1 MQFFR
6 FFLTFSIAI
15 ATLLIAGREVS
26 AQKQPDKMTVSY
38 SASGGQ
44 YINLFVAKEL
54 GIFEK
59 HKLDVT
65 LNQINSSSQAVAS
78 LRSKSVDVA
87 TGPAG
92 VIFDAIAKGVTD
104 FTVFGEC
111 MPSTVLEVWV
121 QPNIK
126 SVKDLVGKTISSTN
140 PNSLGDLMI
149 GVWLAR
155 NGIKKSEVNVVYLGG
170 LGNLI
175 SAMKANKTEAT
186 LILPPL
192 GEQLIPSGQKR
203 LGDLRDITY
212 SNQGWAATKTYA
224 SKNSAPL
231 ERFTAAVTEAI
242 ALVKRDKQK
251 TLPVLPKY
259 TGVSNDEWN
268 SYAYEFFM
276 PLLSTAPRMTADVVK
291 ATQELSTLE
300 ETRKLNL
307 RPYINNSYVDKL
319 ASQGFIDKLYR

>member
-1 MQFFR
+1 MKNCYFWLILSVMVFSLLQPEIAAGAQPS
-6 FFLTFSIAI
+6 LT
-15 ATLLIAGREVS
+15 
-26 AQKQPDKMTVSY
+26 KMTVSY

-59 HKLDVT
+59 HGLDVT

-78 LRSKSVDVA
+78 LRSRSVDVA

-92 VIFDAIAKGVTD
+92 VIFDAIAKGVSD

-111 MPSTVLEVWV
+111 MPSTVLEIWV

-155 NGIKKSEVNVVYLGG
+155 NGIKKSDVNVVYLGG

-224 SKNSAPL
+224 SKNAPAL
-231 ERFTAAVTEAI
+231 ERFTAAVIEAI
-242 ALVKRDKQK
+242 AVVKRNKQK

-259 TGVSNDEWN
+259 TGVTNDEWN

-276 PLLSTAPRMTADVVK
+276 PLLSTIPRMTPDVVK
-291 ATQELSTLE
+291 ATQELSTLA

-307 RPYINNSYVDKL
+307 KPYINNGFVDKL

>member
-1 MQFFR
+1 M
-6 FFLTFSIAI
+6 
-15 ATLLIAGREVS
+15 AGLEVS

-44 YINLFVAKEL
+44 YINLFAAKEL

-59 HKLDVT
+59 HGLDVT

-78 LRSKSVDVA
+78 LRSRSVDVA

-104 FTVFGEC
+104 FTIFGEC

-126 SVKDLVGKTISSTN
+126 TVKDLVGKTISSTN

-155 NGIKKSEVNVVYLGG
+155 NGIKKSDVNVVYLGG

-224 SKNSAPL
+224 AKNGPAL
-231 ERFTAAVTEAI
+231 ERFAAAAIEAI
-242 ALVKRDKQK
+242 AVVKRNKQK

-259 TGVSNDEWN
+259 TGVTNDEWN

-276 PLLSTAPRMTADVVK
+276 PLLTTTPRMTPDVVK
-291 ATQELSTLE
+291 ATQELSTLA

>member
-1 MQFFR
+1 VKNCYFWLILSVMIFSLLQPEIAAGAQPS
-6 FFLTFSIAI
+6 LT
-15 ATLLIAGREVS
+15 
-26 AQKQPDKMTVSY
+26 KMTVSY

-44 YINLFVAKEL
+44 YINLFAAKEL

-59 HKLDVT
+59 HGLDVT

-92 VIFDAIAKGVTD
+92 VIFDAIAKGVSD

-111 MPSTVLEVWV
+111 MPSTVLEIWV

-155 NGIKKSEVNVVYLGG
+155 NGIKKSDVNVVYLGG

-224 SKNSAPL
+224 SKNAPAL
-231 ERFTAAVTEAI
+231 ERFTAAVIEAI
-242 ALVKRDKQK
+242 AVVKRNKQK

-259 TGVSNDEWN
+259 TGVTND
-268 SYAYEFFM
+268 
-276 PLLSTAPRMTADVVK
+276 LLLYTIDNEVHHRGQGYVY
-291 ATQELSTLE
+291 
-300 ETRKLNL
+300 L
-307 RPYINNSYVDKL
+307 RALGIEPPPFWER
-319 ASQGFIDKLYR
+319 Q

>member
-1 MQFFR
+1 MKIFR
-6 FFLTFSIAI
+6 AALWLIVFLSGMTFGASRA
-15 ATLLIAGREVS
+15 V
-26 AQKQPDKMTVSY
+26 AQKSAAKMTVSY

-44 YINLFVAKEL
+44 YINLFAAKEFS
-54 GIFEK
+54 IFEK
-59 HKLDVT
+59 HGLDVT
-65 LNQINSSSQAVAS
+65 LQQINSSSQAVAS
-78 LRSKSVDVA
+78 LRSRSVDVA

-126 SVKDLVGKTISSTN
+126 SVKDLIGKTISSTN

-149 GVWLAR
+149 GVWLAK
-155 NGIKKSEVNVVYLGG
+155 NGIKKSDVNVVYLGG

-212 SNQGWAATKTYA
+212 SNQGWAATKSFA
-224 SKNSAPL
+224 SKNGDTL
-231 ERFTAAVTEAI
+231 ERFTAAVIEAI
-242 ALVKRDKQK
+242 ALVKRNKQK

-259 TGVSNDEWN
+259 TGVTNEEWN

-276 PLLSTAPRMTADVVK
+276 PLLTTIPRVTPEVVK
-291 ATQELSTLE
+291 ATQELSTVE

-307 RPYINNSYVDKL
+307 KPYIDNHFVDKL
-319 ASQGFIDKLYR
+319 VHQGFVDKLYK

>member
-1 MQFFR
+1 VKNCYFWLILSVMIFSLLQPEIAAGAQPS
-6 FFLTFSIAI
+6 LT
-15 ATLLIAGREVS
+15 
-26 AQKQPDKMTVSY
+26 KMTVSY

-44 YINLFVAKEL
+44 YINLFAAKEL

-59 HKLDVT
+59 HGLDVT

-92 VIFDAIAKGVTD
+92 VIFDAIAKGVSD

-111 MPSTVLEVWV
+111 MPSTVLEIWV

-155 NGIKKSEVNVVYLGG
+155 NGIKKSDVNVVYLGG

-224 SKNSAPL
+224 SKNAPAL
-231 ERFTAAVTEAI
+231 ERFTAAVIEAI
-242 ALVKRDKQK
+242 A
-251 TLPVLPKY
+251 
-259 TGVSNDEWN
+259 W
-268 SYAYEFFM
+268 
-276 PLLSTAPRMTADVVK
+276 
-291 ATQELSTLE
+291 
-300 ETRKLNL
+300 
-307 RPYINNSYVDKL
+307 
-319 ASQGFIDKLYR
+319 

>member
-1 MQFFR
+1 MKICR
-6 FFLTFSIAI
+6 SALP
-15 ATLLIAGREVS
+15 LLIVLVAFLLGAGSAV
-26 AQKQPDKMTVSY
+26 AQKQPTKMTVGY
-38 SASGGQ
+38 SAAGGQ
-44 YINLFVAKEL
+44 YINLFIAKEL

-59 HKLDVT
+59 HGLDVT

-78 LRSKSVDVA
+78 LRSNSVDVA
-87 TGPAG
+87 MGPGG

-104 FTVFGEC
+104 FTIFGEC
-111 MPSTVLEVWV
+111 MPYTVLEVWV

-149 GVWLAR
+149 GVWLAK
-155 NGIKKSEVNVVYLGG
+155 NGLKKSDVNVVYLGG

-192 GEQLIPSGQKR
+192 GEQLLPSGQKR
-203 LGDLRDITY
+203 LGDLRDIPY
-212 SNQGWAATKTYA
+212 SNQAWTATKNYA
-224 SKNSAPL
+224 AKNSDVMQ
-231 ERFTAAVTEAI
+231 RFAAAITESVAV
-242 ALVKRDKQK
+242 VKRNKQK

-259 TGVSNDEWN
+259 TGVTNEEWN
-268 SYAYEFFM
+268 SYAYDFFM
-276 PLLSTAPRMTADVVK
+276 PLLTTTPRVTPEVIK
-291 ATQELSTLE
+291 ATQELSTVA

-307 RPYINNSYVDKL
+307 KPYINNSFVDKL
-319 ASQGFIDKLYR
+319 VAQGFVDKLYR

>member
-1 MQFFR
+1 MKSCYVW
-6 FFLTFSIAI
+6 LMLSVTVSILWHAEM
-15 ATLLIAGREVS
+15 AAGV
-26 AQKQPDKMTVSY
+26 QQTPTKMTVSY

-44 YINLFVAKEL
+44 YINLFAAKEL

-59 HKLDVT
+59 HGLDVT

-78 LRSKSVDVA
+78 LRSRSVDVA

-92 VIFDAIAKGVTD
+92 VIFDAIAKGVSD

-111 MPSTVLEVWV
+111 MPSTVLEIWV

-155 NGIKKSEVNVVYLGG
+155 NGIKKSDVNVVYLGG

-224 SKNSAPL
+224 SKNAPAL
-231 ERFTAAVTEAI
+231 ERFTAAVIEAI
-242 ALVKRDKQK
+242 AVVKRNKQK

-259 TGVSNDEWN
+259 TGVTNDEWN

-276 PLLSTAPRMTADVVK
+276 PLLSTIPRMTPDVVK
-291 ATQELSTLE
+291 ATQELSTLA

-307 RPYINNSYVDKL
+307 KPYINNGYVDKL

>member
-1 MQFFR
+1 MKNCYFWLILSVMVFSLLQPEIAAGAQPS
-6 FFLTFSIAI
+6 LT
-15 ATLLIAGREVS
+15 
-26 AQKQPDKMTVSY
+26 KMTVSY

-44 YINLFVAKEL
+44 YINLFAAKEL

-59 HKLDVT
+59 HGLDVT

-92 VIFDAIAKGVTD
+92 VIFDAIAKGVSD

-111 MPSTVLEVWV
+111 MPSTVLEIWV

-155 NGIKKSEVNVVYLGG
+155 NGIKKSDVNVVYLGG

-224 SKNSAPL
+224 SKNAPAL
-231 ERFTAAVTEAI
+231 ERFTAAVIEAI
-242 ALVKRDKQK
+242 AVVKRNKQK

-259 TGVSNDEWN
+259 TGVTNDEWN

-276 PLLSTAPRMTADVVK
+276 PLLSTIPRMTPDVVK
-291 ATQELSTLE
+291 ATQELSTLA

-307 RPYINNSYVDKL
+307 KPYINNEYVDKL
-319 ASQGFIDKLYR
+319 TSQGFIDKLYR

>member
-6 FFLTFSIAI
+6 FFLSFSITI
-15 ATLLIAGREVS
+15 ARLLIADLDVS

-44 YINLFVAKEL
+44 YINLFVGKEL

-59 HKLDVT
+59 HGLDVT

-155 NGIKKSEVNVVYLGG
+155 NGIKKSDVNVVYLGG

-224 SKNSAPL
+224 SKNGRSL
-231 ERFTAAVTEAI
+231 ERFTAAVIEAI
-242 ALVKRDKQK
+242 AMVKRNKQQ

-259 TGVSNDEWN
+259 TGVTNDEWN

-276 PLLSTAPRMTADVVK
+276 PLLSTIPRMTPDVVK
-291 ATQELSTLE
+291 STQDLSTVE

-307 RPYINNSYVDKL
+307 GPYVNNNYVDRL